1 VKLPFQRGVSTRRLR
16 SLSFRVAIRA
26 TLIALAGGILV
37 CAIADFVV
45 VNQISAGIN
54 GRLDREL
61 ALLVRESPRQLH
73 SQSTARSQASSDPDD
88 VPILAWFIPN
98 GSHRAVALNANSP
111 KLPLRDEY
119 TGDLRGA
126 HLAGRGVRLEG
137 RRGALG
143 FFVAGMS
150 TAQIGSVLATLL
162 VIQAVL
168 APLALLGLFVAATL
182 IGRRAAAPIEQARLR
197 QLEFT
202 ADASHELR
210 TPLSVIEAEV
220 SLALGAARSAGEY
233 RETLERVASESQR
246 LGHIVHDL
254 LWLARLDALPDGP
267 PHQPVEVATVAESCV
282 ERFQGVAARR
292 GISLSMKSSTEPP
305 PMVVAPG
312 EWLDQ
317 LVAVLLDNAC
327 RHANEGGRVEVHV
340 GATEDEVGLW
350 VEDDGPGFDKLERDL
365 VLQRFHRAS
374 EVSGGAG
381 LGLAIAQAVVRATD
395 GEIALGDADL
405 GGARVVITWP
415 RFHTKTGGAS
425 AHDMLGASRKS
436 Q

>member
-1 VKLPFQRGVSTRRLR
+1 VKLLFHRGESTRRLR

-37 CAIADFVV
+37 CAVADFVV
-45 VNQISAGIN
+45 VNRISAGIN
-54 GRLDREL
+54 GRLESEL
-61 ALLVRESPRQLH
+61 SLLVRESPRQLH
-73 SQSTARSQASSDPDD
+73 SQSTSRSQASSDPDD
-88 VPILAWFIPN
+88 VPILAWFIPK
-98 GSHRAVALNANSP
+98 GTHRAVALNANSP
-111 KLPLRDEY
+111 KLPLRDERV
-119 TGDLRGA
+119 GDLRGA

-143 FFVAGMS
+143 FFVVGMS

-162 VIQAVL
+162 VIQGVL

-220 SLALGAARSAGEY
+220 SLALGAPRSVREY
-233 RETLERVASESQR
+233 RGTLERIASESQR
-246 LGHIVHDL
+246 LRRIVQDL

-267 PHQPVEVATVAESCV
+267 AHQPIDVATVAESCV
-282 ERFQGVAARR
+282 ERFRGVATGR
-292 GISLSMKSSTEPP
+292 GISLSVTSHPGP
-305 PMVVAPG
+305 APLVVAPG

-340 GATEDEVGLW
+340 DATDEE
-350 VEDDGPGFDKLERDL
+350 VELRVDDDGLGFDALGREL

-374 EVSGGAG
+374 QVPGGAG
-381 LGLAIAQAVVRATD
+381 LGLAIAQAVVRATGGRILLD
-395 GEIALGDADL
+395 DAEL
-405 GGARVVITWP
+405 GGARVVVTWP
-415 RFHTKTGGAS
+415 RFQTRTGSGPAQ
-425 AHDMLGASRKS
+425 GR
-436 Q
+436 